1 MKRREFIGF
10 AGVAA
15 ASWPL
20 VVWAEQATKIPRIGL
35 LSPGRSDGS
44 DASRATL
51 DALVTRLRELGYTE
65 GQNIAIEREF

>member
-10 AGVAA
+10 AGVAV

-20 VVWAEQATKIPRIGL
+20 VAWAEQATKMPRIGL
-35 LSPGRSDGS
+35 LSPGRSDS

-51 DALVTRLRELGYTE
+51 DAIVTGLRELGYTE
-65 GQNIAIEREF
+65 GQNHRY